1 MEGKL
6 IPGFHYVQVK
16 DDYSNLEE
24 LIEYFIKHN
33 DEAEEIIKNANN
45 YMKQFDNQYVED
57 WLQVKILE
65 KYFKNSNQPI

>member
-16 DDYSNLEE
+16 DDYSDLEE
-24 LIEYFIKHN
+24 LIEYFIKHT

-45 YMKQFDNQYVED
+45 YMRQFDNQDVED
-57 WLQVKILE
+57 WLQIKILE
-65 KYFKNSNQPI
+65 KYFKYSSQPI